1 MNRMTEETNDA
12 VLQEDLNRVADDPML
27 REALKGKKILVTGAT
42 GLVGSWL
49 LRALACMN
57 RRADNGMQLYG
68 VIRSE
73 EKARA
78 IYGDAVMARSD
89 IRFLR
94 ADLSSADAEKTL
106 LQALSEADDRAPIL
120 DLVIHGAAVTASKTM
135 VEKPVETI
143 LTAIEGTH
151 RMLTLAK
158 SAGAKRFVYLSSMEM
173 YGNLAAGTGQESLT
187 DTRASEDRLGYLNLM
202 DVRTNYPESKR
213 MCENLCIGFGREY
226 GLEVM
231 IARLSQTFGAGILPW
246 EGRVFA
252 QFARSAMQ
260 GKDIVLH
267 TKGLSE
273 GNYCYTRDSVRGI
286 LTIAVNGTAGEAYNV
301 SNERTHTTI
310 AGMAELVAQKLAGGR
325 IRVVYDIPETNT
337 YGYAADTKLFLDA
350 SRLRS
355 LGWEPEVD
363 LEEMYR
369 RMMSSMEYTEQ
380 GETAHEA

>member
-1 MNRMTEETNDA
+1 MNQMTEETKDS
-12 VLQEDLNRVADDPML
+12 VLQEDLNRVGDDPVL
-27 REALKGKKILVTGAT
+27 QEALKGKRILITGAT

-57 RRADNGMQLYG
+57 RRAGSGMQLYG
-68 VIRSE
+68 VIRNE
-73 EKARA
+73 EKART
-78 IYGDAVMARSD
+78 IYGNAFMARED
-89 IRFLR
+89 VHFLR
-94 ADLSSADAEKTL
+94 ADLASADAGDGL
-106 LQALSEADDRAPIL
+106 WQAMCEADGKTPHLNI
-120 DLVIHGAAVTASKTM
+120 VIHGAAVTTSKTM

-151 RMLTLAK
+151 RMLALAK
-158 SAGAKRFVYLSSMEM
+158 RAGADRFVYLSSMEM
-173 YGNLAAGTGQESLT
+173 YGNLAAGTGEGASS
-187 DTRASEDRLGYLNLM
+187 DIRADETRLGYLDLM
-202 DVRTNYPESKR
+202 NVRSNYPESKR
-213 MCENLCIGFGREY
+213 MCENLCIGFGHEY
-226 GLEVM
+226 GLGVM

-260 GKDIVLH
+260 DKDIVLH
-267 TKGLSE
+267 TKGRSE

-310 AGMAELVAQKLAGGR
+310 AGMAELVAERIAGGK
-325 IRVVYDIPETNT
+325 IRVVYDIPETNA

-350 SRLRS
+350 SKLRS

-369 RMMSSMEYTEQ
+369 RLISSMEYMEQ
-380 GETAHEA
+380 TGGSVI

>member
-1 MNRMTEETNDA
+1 MTEETKDS
-12 VLQEDLNRVADDPML
+12 VLQEDLDRVADDSVL
-27 REALKGKKILVTGAT
+27 QEALRGKRILVTGAT

-57 RRADNGMQLYG
+57 RRAGSRMQLYG
-68 VIRSE
+68 VIRNE

-78 IYGDAVMARSD
+78 IYGNEFMDREDVH
-89 IRFLR
+89 FLR
-94 ADLSSADAEKTL
+94 ANLSAADAGDTL
-106 LQALSEADDRAPIL
+106 LQALSEEDGTTANL
-120 DLVIHGAAVTASKTM
+120 DIVIHGAAVTTSKTM

-151 RMLTLAK
+151 RMLTLARQ
-158 SAGAKRFVYLSSMEM
+158 SGAKRFVYLSSMEM
-173 YGNLAAGTGQESLT
+173 YGNLAAGTGEGSEP
-187 DTRASEDRLGYLNLM
+187 DTRADENKLGYLDLM
-202 DVRTNYPESKR
+202 NVRTNYPESKR
-213 MCENLCIGFGREY
+213 MCENLCIGFGQEY
-226 GLEVM
+226 GLDVM

-252 QFARSAMQ
+252 QFARSVMQ

-267 TKGLSE
+267 TRGLSE

-286 LTIAVNGTAGEAYNV
+286 LTIAVKGTAGEAYNV

-310 AGMAELVAQKLAGGR
+310 AGMAELVAGKLAGGK

-337 YGYAADTKLFLDA
+337 YGYAADTRLFLDA
-350 SRLRS
+350 SKLCS

-369 RMMSSMEYTEQ
+369 RLISSMEFMDRQ
-380 GETAHEA
+380 AGNSAV